1 MEAAVIILGVV
12 AIISMGLV
20 VVLVFQLSK
29 VRGEG
34 GNQNGNLDHQV
45 KEMRDGL
52 ENVGKSIQ
60 DLKTDRTAQSSE
72 MKGLMTNIGSQMTAL
87 NSTNSA
93 LREALANSRVRGQ
106 WGERMAEDVFR
117 VIGFLE
123 GTNYD
128 KQVTITG
135 SGPGAG
141 SRPDFTIY
149 LPQHKKLNMDVKFP
163 LENYMKFMDAETTE
177 AEEQARNS
185 FLKDVRD
192 RLKEVVGREYIDPSQ
207 GTLDYVLVFIP
218 NEQVYAFIQ
227 QHGAATIDEALRNK
241 VVLCSPMSLFAILGV
256 IRQAMDNFALE
267 QDSNE
272 ILSQLGAFNKQWTGF
287 VRQLETVRSR
297 IESAQKN
304 FETLAGTR
312 LRALQRPL
320 NRIEAIR
327 AERGLPI
334 APDNSEIIE
343 LPEPELADALADGD

>member
-12 AIISMGLV
+12 AILAMGLV
-20 VVLVFQLSK
+20 VVLVFQLSNA
-29 VRGEG
+29 RSAG
-34 GNQNGNLDHQV
+34 GNQDGNLDHQV

-87 NSTNSA
+87 NSTNAA

-128 KQVTITG
+128 KQVTIPG
-135 SGPGAG
+135 SESGAG
-141 SRPDFTIY
+141 SRPDFTIH

-163 LENYMKFMDAETTE
+163 LENYMKFMDAETKE

-327 AERGLPI
+327 VERGLPI
-334 APDNSEIIE
+334 ASDNSEIIE